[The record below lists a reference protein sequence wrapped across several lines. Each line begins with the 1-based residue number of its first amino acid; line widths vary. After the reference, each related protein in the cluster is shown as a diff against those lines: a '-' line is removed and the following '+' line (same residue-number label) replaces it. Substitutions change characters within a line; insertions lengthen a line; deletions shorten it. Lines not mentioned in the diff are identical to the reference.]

1 MEKLAFGFF
10 RFFLLEYGGELFDG
24 GHLERSFAVGVRG
37 AHLRAAGAEFLA
49 GGVVLDHFADFEGV
63 EGVFQAVKAV
73 ELEHGADVRIVE
85 NELFFLL
92 GESSRFLEQHGEQ

>member
-1 MEKLAFGFF
+1 MWNIIF

-24 GHLERSFAVGVRG
+24 GHLERSLAVGVRG

-63 EGVFQAVKAV
+63 EGVFQAVEAV
-73 ELEHGADVRIVE
+73 PEDIAETI
-85 NELFFLL
+85 LFLA
-92 GESSRFLEQHGEQ
+92 SEQARMLTGQVIKVSGGHAL